1 MSNQAVGAANL
12 SSQQLQNFIL
22 VNWNETMMD
31 APLDPDR
38 HSDRVMQMNY
48 EITRLLALAYRKR
61 HGRVLFTS
69 WANYELALNRFLKEA
84 ISADEDLPVSLSVN
98 FTKFRRKAL
107 IAADLANE
115 LKARN
120 LASIAGPQEEFY

>member
-1 MSNQAVGAANL
+1 MSNQNVGAADL

-22 VNWNETMMD
+22 LNWNEAMQD

-38 HSDRVMQMNY
+38 HSDRIMQMNY

-69 WANYELALNRFLKEA
+69 WVNYELALNRFLEEA
-84 ISADEDLPVSLSVN
+84 ISADEDLPASLSAN
-98 FTKFRRKAL
+98 PTKFRRKEL

>member
-1 MSNQAVGAANL
+1 MSNQNVGAADL

-22 VNWNETMMD
+22 LNWNEAMQD

-38 HSDRVMQMNY
+38 HSDRIMQMNY

-69 WANYELALNRFLKEA
+69 WVNYELALNRFLEEA
-84 ISADEDLPVSLSVN
+84 ISADEDLPASLSAN
-98 FTKFRRKAL
+98 PTKFRRKAL